1 MRQFLVFAALGL
13 IAAVP
18 AAAQTTGPGTAP
30 STSAANRRAA
40 AAINAR
46 DAARADANAT
56 SAADA
61 QSQYSRD
68 LDSYDAAVR
77 ARHAST
83 MRNRMHYRHQRRAY
97 AMAMEAWRAQV
108 AACRR
113 GHRRACNAPSPN
125 PAAFW

>member
-1 MRQFLVFAALGL
+1 MPQFLVFAALGL

-18 AAAQTTGPGTAP
+18 ASAQTTGPGTAP
-30 STSAANRRAA
+30 STAAANNRAA

-46 DAARADANAT
+46 DAARADANAAV
-56 SAADA
+56 AANA
-61 QSQYSRD
+61 QDQYSRD
-68 LDSYDAAVR
+68 LATYDSAVR
-77 ARHAST
+77 TRHATT
-83 MRNRMHYRHQRRAY
+83 MRNRMHYNHQRRAY

-113 GHRRACNAPSPN
+113 GHRRACNAPAPI

>member
-1 MRQFLVFAALGL
+1 MRQYLVFAALGL
-13 IAAVP
+13 IAAAP
-18 AAAQTTGPGTAP
+18 AVAQTTGPGTAP
-30 STSAANRRAA
+30 STAAANRRAA
-40 AAINAR
+40 DAIDAR
-46 DAARADANAT
+46 DSARADANAAV
-56 SAADA
+56 AADA

-68 LDSYDAAVR
+68 LAAYDSAVR
-77 ARHAST
+77 ARHAAT
-83 MRNRMHYRHQRRAY
+83 MRDRMHYNHQRRAY